1 MEITVAIS
9 TKDDDSIEP
18 TETFFVVL
26 SADSREIDNTTIN
39 ILDNDRKCIVI
50 TYLQI
55 SCASCRKS
63 TSKFKTLTDSE
74 ILQMEI

>member
-39 ILDNDRKCIVI
+39 ILDNDRKCILI
-50 TYLQI
+50 IHDTYLQI
-55 SCASCRKS
+55 SCASCASCRKS
-63 TSKFKTLTDSE
+63 TSKFN
-74 ILQMEI
+74 